1 MFQPPQ
7 GCWLNAATSDP
18 SQPDEA
24 EELIPTNPRIIII
37 NHCCFS
43 PHLEEETR
51 KLRAEGCR
59 EEVRA
64 RFWAGCRVETE
75 GRSGVRGHR
84 YR

>member
-1 MFQPPQ
+1 MLETF
-7 GCWLNAATSDP
+7 
-18 SQPDEA
+18 
-24 EELIPTNPRIIII
+24 
-37 NHCCFS
+37 
-43 PHLEEETR
+43 LEEETR